1 MKEIIRYM
9 FIYLTTFNAERA
21 AKVYQMI
28 YYPNVYYKNNEK
40 KDEITKPIERQGE
53 IKPKNKNDELRET
66 LKYLKSKKTKTPRD
80 KSTISFLEGMG
91 I

>member
-1 MKEIIRYM
+1 MKEILRYM

-28 YYPNVYYKNNEK
+28 YYPNIYYNNNEK
-40 KDEITKPIERQGE
+40 KVETTTPFEKVGE
-53 IKPKNKNDELRET
+53 VKPKSKNEELKET
-66 LKYLKSKKTKTPRD
+66 LQYLKSKKTKTKRD
-80 KSTISFLEGMG
+80 KGTISFLEGMG